1 MNVLTT
7 LTHLGALFP
16 VVSTDYSAV
25 IILSTTLSVLWH
37 EAGEPGGALFYADY
51 GAAGLWCLFDL
62 HYSDYDINVLL
73 LNLAVGILNPVFGDT
88 YHFLWHLLSASKALV
103 VAYLIQR
110 EMRSRSERA
119 PFIVHGFAS
128 NDENRNET
136 WDPSMDAERQYSMP
150 WP

>member
-7 LTHLGALFP
+7 LTHLAALFP

-37 EAGEPGGALFYADY
+37 EASEPGGALFYADY
-51 GAAGLWCLFDL
+51 AAAGLWCLFDL

-73 LNLAVGILNPVFGDT
+73 LNLLVAVLNPVLGDFF
-88 YHFLWHLLSASKALV
+88 HPLWHLVNAGKALL
-103 VAYLIQR
+103 VACLIQR

-119 PFIVHGFAS
+119 TFIVHGFAS
-128 NDENRNET
+128 NEENKNET
-136 WDPSMDAERQYSMP
+136 CDPSMDAEREYSMP
-150 WP
+150 